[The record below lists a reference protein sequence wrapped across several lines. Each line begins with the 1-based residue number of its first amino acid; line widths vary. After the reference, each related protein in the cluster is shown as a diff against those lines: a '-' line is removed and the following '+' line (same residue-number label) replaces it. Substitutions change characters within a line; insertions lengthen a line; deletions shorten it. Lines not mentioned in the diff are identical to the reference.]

1 MDCPRCGYAMGDA
14 DAECPRCRNMGWQ
27 TQTGPAEAQA
37 TPPDDVLT
45 IEWGDL
51 DDDAPCADRGQYSP
65 VAPAYT
71 PRQQAH
77 VPAEPKGNAG
87 GPVGKALRIIKKQE
101 ALDWG
106 MVWRFTLVHLGALC
120 LSSFIFT
127 SLGVAILGDTA
138 NGDDIIGLFYFA
150 GWALALFVSY
160 THFRKREGRS
170 VRGYGTFILTVFG
183 ALFLVAIVV
192 VLFIVFPLALAGVSS
207 SRAVAI
213 SFLVYMPVAFAVI
226 FIGPGIVYVLCD
238 EEPVSHKAG

>member
-1 MDCPRCGYAMGDA
+1 MDCPRCGYAMSESDV
-14 DAECPRCRNMGWQ
+14 ECPRCKNMGWQ
-27 TQTGPAEAQA
+27 TQTGPAEAHSSSS
-37 TPPDDVLT
+37 DDVLT
-45 IEWGDL
+45 IELSDL
-51 DDDAPCADRGQYSP
+51 DDDGPCADRGQYAP
-65 VAPAYT
+65 VPLAYT

-106 MVWRFTLVHLGALC
+106 MVWRFALVHLGALC

-127 SLGVAILGDTA
+127 GLWVAIPSDTA
-138 NGDDIIGLFYFA
+138 NGDTFRVLLWFA

-170 VRGYGTFILTVFG
+170 ARGYGTFILTLFG
-183 ALFLVAIVV
+183 AYFLVAIVAV
-192 VLFIVFPLALAGVSS
+192 FISVPLALARVSS
-207 SRAVAI
+207 SLAVAI
-213 SFLVYMPVAFAVI
+213 VFLFVLPVSFGVI

-238 EEPVSHKAG
+238 EESVAHKAV

>member
-1 MDCPRCGYAMGDA
+1 MDCPKCGYAMSESDV
-14 DAECPRCRNMGWQ
+14 ECRRCKNMGWQ
-27 TQTGPAEAQA
+27 TQTGPAEAHSSSS
-37 TPPDDVLT
+37 DDVLT
-45 IEWGDL
+45 IEWSDL
-51 DDDAPCADRGQYSP
+51 DDDGPGADRGQYPP
-65 VAPAYT
+65 VPLAYT
-71 PRQQAH
+71 PRPQAH
-77 VPAEPKGNAG
+77 VQAAPKGNAG

-106 MVWRFTLVHLGALC
+106 IVWRFALVHLGALC

-192 VLFIVFPLALAGVSS
+192 VLFIGMPLAIARVSPS
-207 SRAVAI
+207 LGVAI
-213 SFLVYMPVAFAVI
+213 LCLVYLPVAFAVV

-238 EEPVSHKAG
+238 EEPLSHKAG

>member
-1 MDCPRCGYAMGDA
+1 MDCPRCGYAMSES

-51 DDDAPCADRGQYSP
+51 DDDAPCADRGQYSAVP
-65 VAPAYT
+65 PAYT

-77 VPAEPKGNAG
+77 VQAEPKRNAG

-106 MVWRFTLVHLGALC
+106 MVWRFALVHLGALC
-120 LSSFIFT
+120 LSSLIFT
-127 SLGVAILGDTA
+127 GTGVAILGDTA
-138 NGDDIIGLFYFA
+138 TGDTFLLLLWFA
-150 GWALALFVSY
+150 GWAPALFVSY
-160 THFRKREGRS
+160 AHFRKREGRS
-170 VRGYGTFILTVFG
+170 VRGYGAFILTVFG
-183 ALFLVAIVV
+183 AYFLVAIVAA
-192 VLFIVFPLALAGVSS
+192 FIVFPLALAGVSS
-207 SRAVAI
+207 SLAVSI
-213 SFLVYMPVAFAVI
+213 VFLFALPVSFAVI

-238 EEPVSHKAG
+238 EESVSHKAV